1 MKCVPPKGHL
11 ATGVGS
17 KGVLVAGS
25 SGGGELLFTTKI
37 FVLCCCKS
45 IVCDLQL
52 YVRGSHVLFGLC
64 FSAP

>member
-52 YVRGSHVLFGLC
+52 
-64 FSAP
+64 